1 MILSG
6 VDFTAGTF
14 TPNPVAD
21 TLVSKITDSLTS
33 PFMGA
38 NEVMDAPGV
47 FVNDVVW
54 GVGGSIVGGIV
65 ARKRSMKEPYLG
77 FLY

>member
-1 MILSG
+1 MILKG

-14 TPNPVAD
+14 TPSTTTD

-33 PFMGA
+33 PFMA
-38 NEVMDAPGV
+38 ADEVMDAPGV

-54 GVGGSIVGGIV
+54 GVGGSVVGGIV
-65 ARKRSMKEPYLG
+65 ARKRSMKEPWLG